1 MGSVATVWYVFHAGC
16 AGVTI
21 LPIVLAPNPLLK
33 QKSTPVREITPE
45 IRTLA
50 EDMLETMYASNG
62 VGLCA
67 VQVGVLKQ
75 LIVVDVE
82 WGSSRY
88 ASEEAT
94 SAPPKAGNPIVLINP
109 ELLDHSPELR
119 SYDEGCLSFPG
130 QYSEVERPDVITVE
144 YLDLEGKR
152 RRLTADGLLST
163 CIQHE
168 IDHMNGVVFVDHIS
182 RIKREM
188 ILRKMKKAQKLKE
201 QEG

>member
-1 MGSVATVWYVFHAGC
+1 M
-16 AGVTI
+16 TI
-21 LPIVLAPNPLLK
+21 LPIVLAPDPLLK
-33 QKSTPVREITPE
+33 QKSTPVREITPD

-50 EDMLETMYASNG
+50 ADMFETMYASNG

-67 VQVGVLKQ
+67 VQVGVLKR
-75 LIVVDVE
+75 LIVLDVE

-88 ASEEAT
+88 ASEET
-94 SAPPKAGNPIVLINP
+94 PPTLPAKQGNPIVLINP
-109 ELLDHSPELR
+109 EITERSPELR
-119 SYDEGCLSFPG
+119 IYDEGCLSFPG
-130 QYSEVERPDVITVE
+130 QYSEVERPDIITVE
-144 YLDLEGKR
+144 YLDLEGNK

-182 RIKREM
+182 RLKREM
-188 ILRKMKKAQKLKE
+188 IVRKMKKAQKLKE